1 MKANKESYEAQIQG
15 LKDAHEEEIQ
25 KREELHLKYQA
36 TLGKIEEKYNLKEE
50 DFSRE
55 KKKKIKEIVKKAKDN
70 PDEINEKIEN
80 LFGFTAAD

>member
-1 MKANKESYEAQIQG
+1 MKK
-15 LKDAHEEEIQ
+15 KDLNEI
-25 KREELHLKYQA
+25 A
-36 TLGKIEEKYNLKEE
+36 KIEKAIKEKYNLKEE